1 MRARRLVS
9 LIVVAAGV
17 VALVG
22 VREASPARAA
32 LQGDVQI
39 SGHGYG
45 HGRGLSQWGARGY
58 AVDYG
63 WGAAQILDHYYGG
76 TVSGSVANVGIG
88 VELLS
93 RGGRDVAVTGP
104 ALTVQG
110 TLVDAAVKAVLVHRN
125 PSGTFKVL
133 RSTGC
138 AGPWTGWL
146 DGVPSGFVVANGAS
160 AADPANHV
168 QICDGGQ
175 VIGYRG
181 DLQMVNTGT
190 SSAVVNR
197 LPVEDYLRGV
207 VPREMPAS
215 WADLGGGKGA
225 QALRSQ
231 AVAARSYAISSPR
244 NSYATTCDTTT
255 CQVYGGEYTRA
266 VNSTTR
272 STREDPRADAAIAA
286 TAGLVRK
293 NSGGTVM
300 RTEFS
305 SSTGGW
311 TAGGTF
317 PAVEDKGDATGGN
330 SNHNWAVAIDAGRL
344 AGMLGTPAI
353 TGISVTERNGLGA
366 DGGRVKTV
374 VVDTTGGSRTFTGSK
389 FRSLT
394 GLKSD
399 WFKFNVRSY
408 TESLSFT
415 KAVYT
420 DVLGR
425 SGAPSELSSW
435 AGSLA
440 AGTQPGSVGRSI
452 LMSTEHLNTVIAG
465 VYAGALKR
473 GPDLNGYRSWGSYLR
488 SGKTYNDL
496 AAAIYGSSESLQKLG
511 GGDVRVWV
519 DGLYRGLLGRGAG
532 ASERASWAAQAAT
545 RGRAYVA
552 ITISKSLEA
561 RQRRVNGYYTELMQ
575 RGVDSAGL
583 QTWVPLLLGNGDV
596 DVQVSLISS
605 EEYWNRAGVRFP

>member
-1 MRARRLVS
+1 VS
-9 LIVVAAGV
+9 LIVVALGV

-22 VREASPARAA
+22 VREAAPARAA
-32 LQGDVQI
+32 LQGDIQI

-58 AVDYG
+58 AVDHG
-63 WGAAQILDHYYGG
+63 WGAAKILDHYYGG
-76 TVSGSVANVGIG
+76 TVLGTVANVGIG

-93 RGGRDVAVTGP
+93 RGGRDLVVTGP
-104 ALTVQG
+104 RLTVQNTYIG
-110 TLVDAAVKAVLVHRN
+110 DAAKAVLIHRN
-125 PSGTFKVL
+125 PSGTFKVM
-133 RSTGC
+133 RAAGC
-138 AGPWTGWL
+138 GGPWAGWL
-146 DGVPSGFVVANGAS
+146 DGVPSGFAVANGAS

-181 DLQMVNTGT
+181 DLQLVNTGS

-244 NSYATTCDTTT
+244 NSYATTCDTTA

-266 VNSTTR
+266 LNSSTR
-272 STREDPRADAAIAA
+272 SSREDPRSDAAIAA
-286 TAGLVRK
+286 TRGMVRK
-293 NSGGTVM
+293 NSSGTVM

-317 PAVEDKGDATGGN
+317 PAVQDVGDATAGN
-330 SNHNWAVAIDAGRL
+330 NNHNWSVAIDAGRL
-344 AGMLGTPAI
+344 AAQLGTPAI
-353 TGISVTERNGLGA
+353 TGISVTKRNGLGA
-366 DGGRVKTV
+366 DGGRVLTV
-374 VVDTTGGSRTFTGSK
+374 VVDTTGGQRSFTGAK
-389 FRSLT
+389 FRSLA

-408 TESLSFT
+408 ADSLSFT
-415 KAVYT
+415 KALYT
-420 DVLGR
+420 DLLGR
-425 SGAPSELSSW
+425 SGSTSEMSGW
-435 AGSLA
+435 AGSVA
-440 AGTQPGSVGRSI
+440 AGTQPASVGRSI
-452 LMSTEHLNTVIAG
+452 LMSTEHLNSVITS

-473 GPDLNGYRSWGSYLR
+473 GPDLSGYRSWGAYLR
-488 SGKTYNDL
+488 SGKTYNDF
-496 AAAIYGSSESLQKLG
+496 AAAIYGSPESLQKLG

-519 DGLYRGLLGRGAG
+519 DGLYRGMLGRGAG
-532 ASERASWAAQAAT
+532 ASERASWAGQAAT

-561 RQRRVNGYYTELMQ
+561 RQRRVNGYYTKILQ
-575 RGVDSAGL
+575 RGADSAGL
-583 QTWVPLLLGNGDV
+583 RSWVPLLLGNGDI
-596 DVQVSLISS
+596 DVQISLISS
-605 EEYWNRAGVRFP
+605 AEYWNRARVRFP